1 MKKRVLILSI
11 PVIHKGYI
19 EFFKKIKKDIEHIYI
34 IPEQMIREFS
44 EFKPDIAS
52 IDSETISNLLKF
64 FGFKNISILKKNEL
78 ITLVN
83 QSVMFIKDDISRKL
97 YEKYFKQSD
106 VLWKPVFLRWDRSSI
121 VSTNPTEEEI
131 SHDIF
136 DQNMMREAY
145 KEAEKSSD
153 WWRQVGS
160 VLVRGTEIVLKGYNQ
175 GIPNDHSPYQ
185 VGAVRDFLK
194 PGELPDLANF
204 IHSEQKIIASAAKE
218 GIPLKGVALYV
229 THFPCAVCAKLIA
242 FSGIEYCYFG
252 EGSSNLDGRDV
263 LLSAGVKIVQVSL
276 RG

>member
-11 PVIHKGYI
+11 PVIHKGYT
-19 EFFKKIKKDIEHIYI
+19 EFFKKIKKDIEHVYI

-64 FGFKNISILKKNEL
+64 FGFKNISILKKDEL
-78 ITLVN
+78 TTLAN

-97 YEKYFKQSD
+97 FEKYFEQSD
-106 VLWKPVFLRWDRSSI
+106 VLWMPVFLRWDRSSI

-136 DQNMMREAY
+136 DQDMMREAY

-160 VLVRGTEIVLKGYNQ
+160 VLVRGTEIVLRGYNQ

-194 PGELPDLANF
+194 PGELPDLANV

-252 EGSSNLDGRDV
+252 EGSSNLDGKEV

-276 RG
+276 RE